1 MYQLSMVKGSD
12 DEALM
17 KRATL
22 DAEEEARGQA
32 EKKRC
37 VALADEQST
46 SMATME
52 ARVCEATRA
61 AAEEATAAAT
71 AAAAEA
77 AVLATR
83 QRRLALQR
91 QARRRALFLIFF
103 SRRSS
108 VSRAVVCVT
117 HGGQK
122 VVNS

>member
-52 ARVCEATRA
+52 ARVREATRA
-61 AAEEATAAAT
+61 AAEEVTA